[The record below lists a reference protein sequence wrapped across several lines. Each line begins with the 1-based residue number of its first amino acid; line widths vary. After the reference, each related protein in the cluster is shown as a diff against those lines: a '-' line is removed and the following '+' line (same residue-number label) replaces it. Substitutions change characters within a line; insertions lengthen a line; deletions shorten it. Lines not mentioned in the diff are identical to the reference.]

1 MKINIEHFE
10 KLEKAIKEAE
20 GRATSRTVTVESIV
34 DILNGI
40 AKKYDIPK
48 SKLHGAKLH
57 YDGGEHFP
65 SACFKCGSP
74 MSTHWTAENVRG
86 KCYITDIKRDY
97 CPSRSTSSGR
107 IEYSDVAKEAILKKA
122 SQIY

>member
-1 MKINIEHFE
+1 MKINIEHAE

-40 AKKYDIPK
+40 TKKYDIPK
-48 SKLHGAKLH
+48 SKLHGTKVH

-65 SACFKCGSP
+65 NAYFKCGSP
-74 MSTHWTAENVRG
+74 MSTHWTAENSHG
-86 KCYITDIKRDY
+86 KWYVTDIKRDY
-97 CPSRSTSSGR
+97 CPCRKTSSGY
-107 IEYSDVAKEAILKKA
+107 IEYSETAKESILEKA